1 MTAEEL
7 NQIYYLNKEIKMWKR
22 ELIRSQSRS
31 LIGGKGMDG
40 MPRGGGLPDPVADR
54 AIEEERIRQ
63 LIDGKLA
70 EIQIQRGRIIE
81 YIATV
86 QDSFMRQIIYYRHI
100 GLMSWRQV
108 ALHIGGGNTEEGV
121 KKAHQRFIKK
131 SCPECPDLSDRMVE
145 AK

>member
-22 ELIRSQSRS
+22 ELIRSRSRS
-31 LIGGKGMDG
+31 LIGGKGLDG

-70 EIQIQRGRIIE
+70 EIQIQRGRII
-81 YIATV
+81 
-86 QDSFMRQIIYYRHI
+86 
-100 GLMSWRQV
+100 
-108 ALHIGGGNTEEGV
+108 
-121 KKAHQRFIKK
+121 
-131 SCPECPDLSDRMVE
+131 
-145 AK
+145 

>member
-40 MPRGGGLPDPVADR
+40 MPRGGGLSDPVADR

-131 SCPECPDLSDRMVE
+131 SCPECPDLSDSMVE

>member
-1 MTAEEL
+1 M
-7 NQIYYLNKEIKMWKR
+7 
-22 ELIRSQSRS
+22 
-31 LIGGKGMDG
+31 
-40 MPRGGGLPDPVADR
+40 PDPVADR

-108 ALHIGGGNTEEGV
+108 AIHIGGGNTEEGV

-131 SCPECPDLSDRMVE
+131 SCPECPDLPDSMVE